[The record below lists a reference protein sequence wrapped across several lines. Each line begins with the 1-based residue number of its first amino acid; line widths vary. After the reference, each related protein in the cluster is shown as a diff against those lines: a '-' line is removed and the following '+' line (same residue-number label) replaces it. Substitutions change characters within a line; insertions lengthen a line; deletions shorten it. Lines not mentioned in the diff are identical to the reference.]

1 MTFSRLW
8 ARITGADKGDQFPN
22 QQISMMGRIGD
33 FIIIHPYG
41 LYADLPND
49 VALQGIAN
57 GRVIPVTTTRPS
69 DVARGEPVFFHPAT
83 NTRII
88 ARANGDLDID
98 TVDASGNVN
107 VNCVDANVNA
117 SGDVGIT
124 AVGDIT
130 LIGANVNINP

>member
-1 MTFSRLW
+1 MPLSLW
-8 ARITGADKGDQFPN
+8 AKITGADKKAPMPKQQVVSLGRVGDYTVIF
-22 QQISMMGRIGD
+22 
-33 FIIIHPYG
+33 PYG
-41 LYADLPND
+41 MSADLPND
-49 VALQGIAN
+49 VLLRVIAPGIA
-57 GRVIPVTTTRPS
+57 IPVTTTRPS
-69 DVARGEPVFFHPAT
+69 DAERGEPVFFHPTT

-98 TVDASGNVN
+98 TIDASGNVN